1 MVLLYGQQV
10 TRIATLRSDDVDL
23 RGTKVLLRFGEE
35 PVELPHPLAGLV
47 RTLRERATG
56 PWLLPGPKPGTHI
69 GSERIRRRLRQ
80 VGIRPESS
88 RPAALLALAASVPP
102 RSSGEL
108 LGYSDDTANH
118 WRRAAAGDWAR
129 YASLRSTS
137 TT

>member
-1 MVLLYGQQV
+1 MQ
-10 TRIATLRSDDVDL
+10 I
-23 RGTKVLLRFGEE
+23 
-35 PVELPHPLAGLV
+35 ELPHPLAGLV

-56 PWLLPGPKPGTHI
+56 PWLLPGAKPGPHRI
-69 GSERIRRRLRQ
+69 GAHPAPLRQ

-88 RPAALLALAASVPP
+88 RPAALLALAASVPAP
-102 RSSGEL
+102 ILGEL